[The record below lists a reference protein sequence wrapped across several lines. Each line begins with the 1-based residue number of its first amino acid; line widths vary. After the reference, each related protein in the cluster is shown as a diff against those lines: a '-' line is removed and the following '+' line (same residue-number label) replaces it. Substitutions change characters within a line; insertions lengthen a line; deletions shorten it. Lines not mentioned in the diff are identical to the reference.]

1 MRFKYYMVWWL
12 RLKENLTWYLIYTLW
27 LNHFIFQEAAA
38 ANATITQP
46 LQQHAPLSRAGQQAA
61 SNKSSLPNAK
71 NNGGESAS
79 DMADILVTQFR
90 KCLTTNLVVRLN
102 NFTLWRV
109 STSKVKVAP
118 KEFLSGTQFERHY
131 NLTELTA
138 SQVSRCKFLA

>member
-1 MRFKYYMVWWL
+1 
-12 RLKENLTWYLIYTLW
+12 
-27 LNHFIFQEAAA
+27 
-38 ANATITQP
+38 
-46 LQQHAPLSRAGQQAA
+46 
-61 SNKSSLPNAK
+61 
-71 NNGGESAS
+71 
-79 DMADILVTQFR
+79 MADILVTQFR

-138 SQVSRCKFLA
+138 SHKVGVITLGM